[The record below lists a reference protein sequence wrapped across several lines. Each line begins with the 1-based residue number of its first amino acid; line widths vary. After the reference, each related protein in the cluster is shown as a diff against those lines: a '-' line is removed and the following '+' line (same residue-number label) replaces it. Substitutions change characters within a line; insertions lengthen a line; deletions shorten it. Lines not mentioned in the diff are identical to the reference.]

1 MVSCSLRPQ
10 ALPRADVC
18 SKYTW
23 DAGALPLAQ
32 RDSPCTVYGAVPLQ
46 CWSWP
51 ARQECLKHRCGGE
64 PAWSAPL
71 LLTMAPSHVFLIH
84 RSMQRAQLGAS
95 QQQLSPG
102 ARVMAGSLPHPL
114 HCCQL
119 IRRAAGVSA
128 VPGGLGQT
136 SAIGRDT
143 FLLPFLARV
152 KVGLRELAEGLSGTG
167 STSRTLLSA
176 PAPLS

>member
-1 MVSCSLRPQ
+1 MRPQ

-32 RDSPCTVYGAVPLQ
+32 RDSPCTVYSAVPLQ